1 MHDWSLA
8 QEPLMLDDAQIND
21 SVTDTSTAVHFVEGW
36 IGEGTKWNV
45 LKWELVVSRILNP
58 AT

>member
-21 SVTDTSTAVHFVEGW
+21 SVTDTSTAVHLVKGW
-36 IGEGTKWNV
+36 IGEGTKWDV
-45 LKWELVVSRILNP
+45 L
-58 AT
+58 